1 MMLTSSADGERA
13 EPLLAC
19 AEDEHDDDEAHKLES
34 QRKLKWAVGLALLFM
49 GIEIAGGILAH
60 SLAILTD
67 AAHMLSDVAG
77 FIVSIVALALTSR
90 PPNGTFS
97 FGYHRAEVLGA
108 MLSIF
113 AVWFMTGILVF
124 EACNRLVTPQ
134 VVDGRVMGITAV
146 AGVFLNLILM
156 KVLGHDHHG
165 GHGHDHGHAQ
175 GHGGHEESVQRTD
188 AHAHDHGHKGSCKEP
203 KPFAHHP
210 PGDHAHAHGTRA
222 AGVDTHSADVE
233 SGEPPSGAGHRVG
246 VPAAA
251 ISSFDRLRTLAGFP
265 TAAAQPTPVTGGYA
279 IDHSHAKLKVGSPA
293 ILAQTPPPVCQEE
306 HGHGHAHE
314 HDRAHGHE
322 HAHAP
327 SHEDHGHGHGHA
339 HAECPGDTA
348 APQKKKKSVA
358 VDAAMAHVIGDLIQ
372 SIGVV
377 VAAVLIW
384 TLHERNLDGNGVS
397 YWYRVDPVCTLLSA
411 VLVLHSTWATLSEC
425 TMVLMCAVPGHID
438 SNDVHR
444 RLLAMPEVIEVHDL
458 HIWAVSPHKLN
469 LSAHIVVR
477 PSTDQTTV
485 LYSAQAV
492 AKRVGVNHTVFQVE
506 DSALFNCSAHAGWP
520 CLKRTSPDAA
530 GPQ

>member
-113 AVWFMTGILVF
+113 AVW
-124 EACNRLVTPQ
+124 
-134 VVDGRVMGITAV
+134 
-146 AGVFLNLILM
+146 
-156 KVLGHDHHG
+156 
-165 GHGHDHGHAQ
+165 HAQ

-279 IDHSHAKLKVGSPA
+279 IDH
-293 ILAQTPPPVCQEE
+293 
-306 HGHGHAHE
+306 
-314 HDRAHGHE
+314 R
-322 HAHAP
+322 
-327 SHEDHGHGHGHA
+327 
-339 HAECPGDTA
+339 
-348 APQKKKKSVA
+348 
-358 VDAAMAHVIGDLIQ
+358 
-372 SIGVV
+372 
-377 VAAVLIW
+377 
-384 TLHERNLDGNGVS
+384 
-397 YWYRVDPVCTLLSA
+397 YRVDPVCTLLSA